1 MDMQVPRLTIGQGE
15 RKLHVC
21 PTLSGETFKL
31 NCLSLYLQ
39 LTLYFHQVLSEHASV
54 YDMKHLAGKLDV
66 DYVSR

>member
-1 MDMQVPRLTIGQGE
+1 MDMQVPRLTFGQGE
-15 RKLHVC
+15 QKLYLC
-21 PTLSGETFKL
+21 PTLSGEIFKL
-31 NCLSLYLQ
+31 NLYLQ